1 MKTIIG
7 FVGQAGS
14 GKGTAA
20 NMLRLKFGA
29 SVFTFSDLL
38 HGILDILHLPPSR
51 DNLIKLST
59 ALRQAHGQDVLAN
72 AMEKQVDESRAELV
86 VVDGIRRAEDIK
98 DLKKNPSFHLV
109 EIVAS
114 PETRFER
121 LKQRSEKPGETNMT
135 WEDFL
140 AMSQRETE
148 VTIAGVAKE
157 AKVTVD
163 NSGNI
168 PDLEKLLERLVN
180 DLNSDIP
187 KS

>member
-20 NMLRLKFGA
+20 NHLRLKNGA
-29 SVFTFSDLL
+29 AVFTFSDFL
-38 HGILDILHLPPSR
+38 HGILDLLHLPPSR

-59 ALRQAHGQDVLAN
+59 ALRQGLGQDVLAN

-86 VVDGIRRAEDIK
+86 VVDGIRRPEDIE
-98 DLKKNPSFHLV
+98 DLKKNPAFHLV

-114 PETRFER
+114 PETRFAR
-121 LKQRSEKPGETNMT
+121 LKQRSDKPGETSMT

-148 VTIAGVAKE
+148 ITIAGVAKQAE
-157 AKVTVD
+157 ISVD
-163 NSGNI
+163 NSGDI
-168 PDLEKLLERLVN
+168 PDLENALEQLITK
-180 DLNSDIP
+180 LNSTT
-187 KS
+187 KLQ